1 MGRSQEVEGLEF
13 PVFSLSKQ
21 SWRMKTN
28 WELLIAA
35 YRAFNA
41 RDIDTIL
48 PMMHPD
54 VDWPN
59 GMEGGRVYGQE
70 SVRRYWTR
78 QWGILDP
85 HVEPVSI
92 EEAEAGRSVVRVHQV
107 VRDLTG
113 NLVVDQF
120 VEHVYTFR
128 DGLIERMDIREA
140 NTNQASAGAA

>member
-1 MGRSQEVEGLEF
+1 
-13 PVFSLSKQ
+13 
-21 SWRMKTN
+21 MKTSR
-28 WELLIAA
+28 ELLIAA

>member
-1 MGRSQEVEGLEF
+1 MMSNR
-13 PVFSLSKQ
+13 
-21 SWRMKTN
+21 
-28 WELLIAA
+28 ELLTAA
-35 YRAFNA
+35 YQAFNA

-48 PMMHPD
+48 AMMRPD

-59 GMEGGRVYGQE
+59 GMEGGRVNGRDN
-70 SVRRYWTR
+70 VRQYWTR

-92 EEAEAGRSVVRVHQV
+92 EEDEAGRSLVRVHQV
-107 VRDLTG
+107 VHDRDG

-120 VEHVYTFR
+120 VEHVYIIR

-140 NTNQASAGAA
+140 DKNKAAAGTD

>member
-1 MGRSQEVEGLEF
+1 MNLDRD
-13 PVFSLSKQ
+13 
-21 SWRMKTN
+21 
-28 WELLIAA
+28 LLLAA
-35 YRAFNA
+35 YQAFNA

-48 PMMHPD
+48 AMMRPD

-59 GMEGGRVYGQE
+59 GMEGGRVNGQDN
-70 SVRRYWTR
+70 VRQYWTR

-92 EEAEAGRSVVRVHQV
+92 EDDEGGRSVVRVHQV
-107 VRDLTG
+107 VHDRAG

-120 VEHVYTFR
+120 VEHVYTIR

-140 NTNQASAGAA
+140 NTNQAAASTD

>member
-1 MGRSQEVEGLEF
+1 MALR
-13 PVFSLSKQ
+13 KQ
-21 SWRMKTN
+21 SWRMKSN
-28 WELLIAA
+28 RELLIAA

-48 PMMHPD
+48 AMMHAD

-59 GMEGGRVYGQE
+59 GMEGGRVNGQE

-78 QWGILDP
+78 QWAILDP

-92 EEAEAGRSVVRVHQV
+92 EEDEAGRSVVRAHQV

-113 NLVVDQF
+113 SLVVDQF
-120 VEHVYTFR
+120 VEHIYTIR
-128 DGLIERMDIREA
+128 DGRIERMDIREA
-140 NTNQASAGAA
+140 NTNEASAGIA

>member
-1 MGRSQEVEGLEF
+1 
-13 PVFSLSKQ
+13 
-21 SWRMKTN
+21 MKSN
-28 WELLIAA
+28 RELLIAA
-35 YRAFNA
+35 YQAFNA

-48 PMMHPD
+48 AMMHPH

-59 GMEGGRVYGQE
+59 GMEGGRVHGQDN
-70 SVRRYWTR
+70 VREYWTR

-92 EEAEAGRSVVRVHQV
+92 EDDEAERSVARVHQI
-107 VRDLTG
+107 VRDLAG

-120 VEHVYTFR
+120 VEHVYTIR

-140 NTNQASAGAA
+140 DTKPGICGHN